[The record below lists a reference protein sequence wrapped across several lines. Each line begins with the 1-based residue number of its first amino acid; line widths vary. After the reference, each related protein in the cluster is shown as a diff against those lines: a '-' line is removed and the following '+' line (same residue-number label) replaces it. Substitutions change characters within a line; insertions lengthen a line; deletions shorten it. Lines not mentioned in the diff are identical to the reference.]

1 MWALI
6 VDGSINRFFKVPTAF
21 KHPTTG
27 IQYPRNWLNL
37 ATDSEKTSVGFIEVT
52 YTGSHKDS
60 EYYNNGESA
69 PVYDASKGTVVITK
83 SSTAKDLATVKT
95 EKKTT
100 ASSNAYSIILP
111 TDWYVVRK
119 SENSTAIPA
128 KISAFRTAVR
138 LVCNSLCTAIDNASD
153 LDAVAALYTNATGI
167 SDPNNFTV
175 DGSSSSVV
183 SASNNTITKN
193 GHGLSNDELVTYSS
207 GVDSSDVANDPIGGL
222 VDGNSYY
229 VIGKTVN
236 TFKLSHTN
244 SHMGDA
250 AVISLTGVGEGNSHT
265 FTSSGIPPVG
275 ASFPSEDNP
284 SYTV

>member
-6 VDGSINRFFKVPTAF
+6 VDGSINRIFKVPTAF

-100 ASSNAYSIILP
+100 ASGNAYSIILP

-153 LDAVAALYTNATGI
+153 LDAVAALYSNATGI

-250 AVISLTGVGEGNSHT
+250 AVISLTGVGEGSSHT